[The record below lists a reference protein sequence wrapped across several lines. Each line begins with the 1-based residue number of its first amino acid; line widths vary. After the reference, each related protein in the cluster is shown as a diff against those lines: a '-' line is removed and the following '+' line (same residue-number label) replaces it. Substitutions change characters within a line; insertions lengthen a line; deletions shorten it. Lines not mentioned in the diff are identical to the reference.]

1 MRIPSEKEIEYY
13 RSRFPAGTR
22 ICCDCMNDD
31 PRPIPPGTM
40 GTVVGVDD
48 MCSILVKWD
57 NGSRLSLVPGTDC
70 FHIIQPEEN
79 IDDSEEL
86 QSSGMEMN

>member
-1 MRIPSEKEIEYY
+1 MRIPSEREIEYY
-13 RSRFPAGTR
+13 RSRYPVGTR

-31 PRPIPPGTM
+31 PRPIPPGTT

-57 NGSRLSLVPGTDC
+57 NGSRLSLVPGTDS
-70 FHIIQPEEN
+70 FHIIKQEEN
-79 IDDSEEL
+79 EEPDM
-86 QSSGMEMN
+86 GMQL